1 VKIFSGG
8 PKKNCGVTVDNV
20 EGVHFSRIFE
30 NLTGSIDV
38 LLRDTFMAKPLSILF
53 VTSEIYPFIKTSEFA
68 DLCYAHS
75 LGVREVGHDI
85 RAMMPKYGFI
95 SERKNRIHEINR
107 LRDIPIPVGEDAH
120 LATVKSSSINNP
132 RVKVQSYITTNS
144 NYLDVNK
151 GIEHDITS
159 GAQFGNND
167 ERFIFYNR
175 TVLET
180 CLLLGWFPDII
191 HCVGWQTAL
200 IPAYIRTR
208 YEQEFKKT
216 KVVFTI
222 TDFDEQGVFPVKSLK
237 KTGLTDD
244 VLEHAR
250 YKSKMNFTRIGMA
263 YADRVSTL
271 SPGYAKELAAQ
282 KEFKDNW
289 SSLLNKKP
297 LVGINH
303 GIDLLHWNPK
313 TDANIRPK
321 FDADQ
326 PDGKASVR
334 EALQKASGLEVDGA
348 KMVVLFA
355 GPLREDRGADVVI
368 AVAPEL
374 VKLGAQV
381 IIASDLPTPLKKT
394 AEALAKK
401 HPKQI
406 AVHVPMDEEYLHLAM
421 AGATLLLKPSRHE
434 NSGQFQR
441 IALAY
446 GTIPML
452 TDVGGIAEGM
462 TDVTADGSSGVAFML
477 KKADAT
483 EITKGIKRALA
494 LHSSAQVWD
503 GIIRRAMKTPVGW
516 AASAKA
522 YDEFYRSLVKDAK

>member
-1 VKIFSGG
+1 
-8 PKKNCGVTVDNV
+8 VDNV
-20 EGVHFSRIFE
+20 ESVGLSRIFE
-30 NLTGSIDV
+30 NFRGSID
-38 LLRDTFMAKPLSILF
+38 LPIRADFMAKPLSILF

-75 LGVREVGHDI
+75 LGVREIGHDI

-132 RVKVQSYITTNS
+132 RVKVQAYITTNS

-151 GIEHDITS
+151 GIEHDNAT
-159 GAQFGNND
+159 GTLFGDND

-216 KVVFTI
+216 KVVFSI
-222 TDFDEQGVFPVKSLK
+222 TDFDEQGVFPLKSLK

-244 VLEHAR
+244 VLEKGK
-250 YKSKMNFTRIGMA
+250 YKNKMNFTRLGMA

-271 SPGYAKELAAQ
+271 SPGYAAELTAL
-282 KEFKDNW
+282 KEFKENW
-289 SSLLNKKP
+289 SPLLNKKP

-303 GIDLLHWNPK
+303 GIDLLQWNPK
-313 TDANIRPK
+313 SDAAIRPK
-321 FDADQ
+321 FSVDD
-326 PDGKASVR
+326 PSGKSSVR
-334 EALQKASGLEVDGA
+334 EALQKACGLEVNGA
-348 KMVVLFA
+348 KAVVSFL
-355 GPLREDRGADVVI
+355 GPLREDRGADAFI
-368 AVAPEL
+368 AAASDI

-381 IIASDLPTPLKKT
+381 LIGFDLPTPLKKA
-394 AEALAKK
+394 AEALVKK
-401 HPKQI
+401 HPRQV
-406 AVHVPMDEEYLHLAM
+406 AVRTPMDEEFLHLAV
-421 AGATLLLKPSRHE
+421 AGSTMLVKPSRHE

-446 GTIPML
+446 GTIPVL
-452 TDVGGIAEGM
+452 TSVGGIAEGL
-462 TDVTADGSSGVAFML
+462 TDVSADGSKGTAFLM
-477 KKADAT
+477 KKADAA
-483 EITKGIKRALA
+483 EITRAIKRALTLHASDTAWDA
-494 LHSSAQVWD
+494 LVQ
-503 GIIRRAMKTPVGW
+503 RAMQTPVGW
-516 AASAKA
+516 SASAKL
-522 YDEFYRSLVKDAK
+522 YDEFYRSLVKDVK

>member
-1 VKIFSGG
+1 
-8 PKKNCGVTVDNV
+8 
-20 EGVHFSRIFE
+20 
-30 NLTGSIDV
+30 
-38 LLRDTFMAKPLSILF
+38 MAKPLSILF

-68 DLCYAHS
+68 DLCYAHC

-151 GIEHDITS
+151 GIEHDVTS
-159 GAQFGNND
+159 GNLFGNND

-222 TDFDEQGVFPVKSLK
+222 TDFEEQGIFPVKSLK

-250 YKSKMNFTRIGMA
+250 YKNKMNFTRIGMA
-263 YADRVSTL
+263 YADRISTL
-271 SPGYAKELAAQ
+271 SPGYAKELMAQ

-289 SSLLNKKP
+289 SELLQKKP

-321 FDADQ
+321 FDTED
-326 PDGKASVR
+326 PSGKAVVR
-334 EALQKASGLEVDGA
+334 ESLQKAAGLEVDA
-348 KMVVLFA
+348 SKMIVLFA
-355 GPLREDRGADVVI
+355 GPLREDRGADTVI
-368 AVAPEL
+368 DAVAEI

-381 IIASDLPTPLKKT
+381 IIAADIPTPLKKS
-394 AEALAKK
+394 AEALVKK
-401 HPKQI
+401 YPKQV
-406 AVHVPMDEEYLHLAM
+406 AVRIPMDEEFLHLAM
-421 AGATLLLKPSRHE
+421 AGSTVLLKPSRHE

-446 GTIPML
+446 GTVPML
-452 TDVGGIAEGM
+452 TDVGGIAEGL
-462 TDVTADGSSGVAFML
+462 TDISADGATGTAFLL
-477 KKADAT
+477 KKADAAD
-483 EITKGIKRALA
+483 ISKGVKRALA
-494 LHSSAQVWD
+494 LHASAETWD
-503 GIIRRAMKTPVGW
+503 SIILRAMKTPVGW
-516 AASAKA
+516 SASSKG

>member
-1 VKIFSGG
+1 
-8 PKKNCGVTVDNV
+8 
-20 EGVHFSRIFE
+20 
-30 NLTGSIDV
+30 
-38 LLRDTFMAKPLSILF
+38 MAKPLSILF

-159 GAQFGNND
+159 GAAFANND

-222 TDFDEQGVFPVKSLK
+222 TDFEDQGVFPAKSLK

-250 YKSKMNFTRIGMA
+250 YKNKMNFTRIGMA

-271 SPGYAKELAAQ
+271 SPGYAKQLMAQ

-289 SSLLNKKP
+289 AQLLNKKP

-303 GIDLLHWNPK
+303 GIDLLQWNPK
-313 TDANIRPK
+313 IDANIRPK
-321 FDADQ
+321 FDAED
-326 PDGKASVR
+326 PSNKSTVR
-334 EALQKASGLEVDGA
+334 EALQKAAGLEVDGS

-355 GPLREDRGADVVI
+355 GPLREDRGADSVI
-368 AVAPEL
+368 TAVADL

-381 IIASDLPTPLKKT
+381 LIASDLPTPLKKS
-394 AEALAKK
+394 AETLAKK
-401 HPKQI
+401 HPKQV
-406 AVHVPMDEEYLHLAM
+406 ALRMPMDEEFLHLAM
-421 AGATLLLKPSRHE
+421 AGATMLLKPSRHE

-446 GTIPML
+446 GTVPML
-452 TDVGGIAEGM
+452 TDVGGIAEGLA
-462 TDVTADGSSGVAFML
+462 DISADGASGTAFIL
-477 KKADAT
+477 KKADAA
-483 EITKGIKRALA
+483 EIIKVVKRAAA
-494 LHSSAQVWD
+494 LHATPATWD
-503 GIIRRAMKTPVGW
+503 TIVRRAMAVPVGW
-516 AASAKA
+516 SASAKG
-522 YDEFYRSLVKDAK
+522 YDEFYRTLVKDAK